1 MTEKYRDD
9 LKALRTS
16 VLDLGT
22 LATDMLHNAMLA
34 LKNQDPDLAERVHA
48 KKAELADRNNDI
60 EEQALKVIALYQ
72 PMAQDLRAISCA
84 IGMNDSLYRIGRFG
98 KDIANMVDGF
108 AGAPHLANMM
118 NLPHMAD
125 LVFSMIDDALKAYR
139 YEDIAPL
146 KDFTE
151 RDDIVDNMRYSIFR
165 ESVTYMMEDPRSITR
180 CIDYVMI
187 ARYLERS
194 GDHACDMAEKIY
206 YMVTGER
213 QEIK

>member
-16 VLDLGT
+16 VLEMGT
-22 LATDMLHNAMLA
+22 LATDMLRNAMLA
-34 LKNQDPDLAERVHA
+34 LKNQDPELAEKVHA
-48 KKAELADRNNDI
+48 KRTGLADMNNEI
-60 EEQALKVIALYQ
+60 EEQALRLIALYQ
-72 PMAQDLRAISCA
+72 PMAHDLRAISCA
-84 IGMNDSLYRIGRFG
+84 IGMNYSLYRIGRFG

-108 AGAPHLANMM
+108 SGAPHLANMM

-125 LVFSMIDDALKAYR
+125 MVFAMIDDALKAYR

-151 RDDIVDNMRYSIFR
+151 RDDIVDNMRYSISR
-165 ESVTYMMEDPRSITR
+165 ESVTYMMEDPRNITR

-194 GDHACDMAEKIY
+194 GDHSCDMAEKIY